1 MTMDNLQTLVQW
13 FTANPFSGAAF
24 VFGGAVV
31 IVTVYTYLYDYEMLP
46 DRG

>member
-1 MTMDNLQTLVQW
+1 MYNLQTFVQW
-13 FTANPFSGAAF
+13 FTANPFTGAAF